1 MLTVDGKMKRYTIVV
16 SVILL
21 LFTVGFFLTVHKPQ
35 FLGLIVGL
43 AFSYLS
49 LWTTFR
55 KTKVIGDVA
64 SGLKKYSM
72 FSYLIASFGV
82 LIRIGLAI
90 LCVWL
95 ALMYPKTLHL
105 ISVITGF
112 SLIYIIIMAD
122 MLIEFGRKR

>member
-1 MLTVDGKMKRYTIVV
+1 MLTLDGKMKRYTIVV
-16 SVILL
+16 SLLLL
-21 LFTVGFFLTVHKPQ
+21 LFLVGYFLTVHKPQ
-35 FLGLIVGL
+35 FLGLLVGL

-55 KTKVIGDVA
+55 KARVIGDVA
-64 SGLKKYSM
+64 AGLTKYST
-72 FSYLIASFGV
+72 FSYIIASFGV

-95 ALMYPKTLHL
+95 ALVYPDVLDI